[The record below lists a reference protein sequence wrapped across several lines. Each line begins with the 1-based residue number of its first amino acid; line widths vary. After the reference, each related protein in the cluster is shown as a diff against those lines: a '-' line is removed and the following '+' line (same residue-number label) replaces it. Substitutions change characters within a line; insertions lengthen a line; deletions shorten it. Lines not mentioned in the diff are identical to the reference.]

1 MLFVYSS
8 ANVSPSISARPESRW
23 AMHAGSCTAW
33 STVSSRTD
41 RCPVTRQ
48 SEAAMTR
55 STRSSVRREQGN
67 TCQEPCLSTWS
78 PLLLVSRTIHRRMT
92 FDRKLT
98 FSSVVKNTLVVT
110 AIFTGQPSHA
120 PLATEY
126 VCFLRVIRHED
137 AALKCISWLIVMKCN
152 MDIRVQYVCFLRVIR
167 HEDAANCHEM

>member
-33 STVSSRTD
+33 STVSSLTD

-67 TCQEPCLSTWS
+67 TFQEPCLSTWS
-78 PLLLVSRTIHRRMT
+78 PLLLVSRTINRRMT

-98 FSSVVKNTLVVT
+98 CFAVVKKYTGCCGYIHWSTKSCT
-110 AIFTGQPSHA
+110 AGQRVCVLLYSHQA
-120 PLATEY
+120 
-126 VCFLRVIRHED
+126 
-137 AALKCISWLIVMKCN
+137 
-152 MDIRVQYVCFLRVIR
+152 
-167 HEDAANCHEM
+167 